1 MIARDLRN
9 TLASIDG
16 SLDDVRREAIWRTI
30 DRELADPAELTAPW
44 PWRRF
49 AVATLSIAVVAA
61 VAIAWLRP
69 AAQPRLTQPS
79 LVQSTELVAEAGQTT
94 RLERDGTTLTLVGPG
109 AVSITPERDG
119 TLRIQISR
127 GTLLAERTDD
137 APALAIAAG
146 SNTTVTRDRMFAVH
160 VSPTTV
166 ILGAGAVAKQ
176 IIERELVRDV
186 SPPTEPIE
194 PTEPPSTQPSSA
206 DPPARS
212 PRGDVPAPARAS
224 ATDVYVP
231 PRSPAV
237 TELRVDAPELYR
249 LAEVAM
255 QKHDPNG
262 ARELLE
268 RLRREFPDHVLVD
281 AARYDL
287 ALLALAAGDRGKAR
301 ALVDEIILSGRDPA
315 VRTAAET
322 LRARIK

>member
-1 MIARDLRN
+1 MSARDLRN
-9 TLASIDG
+9 TLASLDG

-61 VAIAWLRP
+61 IAFAWLRP
-69 AAQPRLTQPS
+69 AAQPRLTQPP

-137 APALAIAAG
+137 APALSIAAG
-146 SNTTVTRDRMFAVH
+146 SNTTVTRDRAFAVH

-176 IIERELVRDV
+176 IMERELVRDV
-186 SPPTEPIE
+186 SPPSEPAEPI
-194 PTEPPSTQPSSA
+194 EPPSTQPSST
-206 DPPARS
+206 DPAPS
-212 PRGDVPAPARAS
+212 PRADVPAPARAS
-224 ATDVYVP
+224 AADVYAP
-231 PRSPAV
+231 PTSPAV

-249 LAEVAM
+249 LAEAAM